1 MKGDQIFDSPFV
13 AFDHSEHS
21 LMLLDIIDSM
31 KASVPRI
38 NILHVH
44 NQKKNYLFEAIKGSG
59 IYKYLKGRYP
69 ESTDLNVNV

>member
-31 KASVPRI
+31 KASMLRVT
-38 NILHVH
+38 ILHVH
-44 NQKKNYLFEAIKGSG
+44 NPKKKNYLFEAIKGSG
-59 IYKYLKGRYP
+59 IYKYLKARYP
-69 ESTDLNVNV
+69 